1 MNAFHSRLRRL
12 CAVVLGL
19 VFLASGLLKLMD
31 PTGTQL
37 IVKEYLKFLHL
48 GSLGAA
54 ARGLGIGLALL
65 ESVTGAALLTGV
77 FRKLT
82 AIVASAMTV
91 FFTLVTLVLLIA
103 NPEMDCGCFGEAVHL
118 THLQSF
124 LKNLVLL
131 ALCLVAFLPFRNFG
145 TPRRGR
151 RVAFWIAVPSLL
163 LALLDNIRELP
174 LLDFTAYKPG
184 AELFAS
190 LDNDYQTMD
199 GQVPMFIYERDGQR
213 GSFTL
218 DRLPDSTWTF
228 VGVDTLSR
236 SGLARPSEKPV
247 LSFRDAGGEYR
258 DEDAVLGNVIVFSVP
273 EPERADWERL
283 RAQVSTARE
292 AGADPLVLVAAAPS
306 QEGLPSDPELFYA
319 DYKPLITLN
328 RSNGGATYIHNGEII
343 AKWSPSVFP
352 SGEELTETLSRDPVD
367 ASTSYV
373 VGRRIKA
380 QGFVLYLLALL
391 FLL

>member
-1 MNAFHSRLRRL
+1 
-12 CAVVLGL
+12 
-19 VFLASGLLKLMD
+19 
-31 PTGTQL
+31 
-37 IVKEYLKFLHL
+37 
-48 GSLGAA
+48 
-54 ARGLGIGLALL
+54 
-65 ESVTGAALLTGV
+65 
-77 FRKLT
+77 
-82 AIVASAMTV
+82 
-91 FFTLVTLVLLIA
+91 
-103 NPEMDCGCFGEAVHL
+103 MDCGCFGEAVHL

-131 ALCLVAFLPFRNFG
+131 ALCLVAFLPFRDFG
-145 TPRRGR
+145 VPRRGR

-163 LALLDNIRELP
+163 VALLYNIRELP

-190 LDNDYQTMD
+190 LDNDYQAMD

-236 SGLARPSEKPV
+236 SGLDRPSEKPV

-258 DEDAVLGNVIVFSVP
+258 DEDAVLGKVIVFSVP
-273 EPERADWERL
+273 EPKRADWERL